1 MPAYQ
6 PASKQPVAEEET
18 KDEPEDEEEPDD
30 PRFNT
35 LIFYDEFTL
44 KKSEADNKVI
54 CEEHHEF
61 ELLKKIGQG
70 AFCTVYKA
78 IGTYLSMEVSDDG
91 VNLLKIPYAVKVFDR
106 VGLKKK
112 QAPATSLKPG
122 PKGFQTLYD
131 LFEEETRISG
141 RLKNPYINKAFF
153 LHEDL
158 NQKNTY
164 LTMQFADHGNLG
176 ELHEDFTFHIN
187 PRVLAKLTANI

>member
-1 MPAYQ
+1 MIPSYQ
-6 PASKQPVAEEET
+6 QAKKEPTAAEEET
-18 KDEPEDEEEPDD
+18 KNDEPEDEEPDD
-30 PRFNT
+30 PRFNYL
-35 LIFYDEFTL
+35 LIFDEFKM
-44 KKSEADNKVI
+44 KKSEADNKVFY
-54 CEEHHEF
+54 EEYHEF

-78 IGTYLSMEVSDDG
+78 IGTYLNMDLSEDG

-106 VGLKKK
+106 VSLKKK

-158 NQKNTY
+158 DIKNTY
-164 LTMQFADHGNLG
+164 LVM
-176 ELHEDFTFHIN
+176 
-187 PRVLAKLTANI
+187 